1 MLNRVRIKKTFKNS
15 WYFNDNF
22 TLIFFKFWVVSLIEE
37 MFKAFKLH
45 WVLYV
50 ISLLMFIMNKA
61 KTLILFFFKWFNN
74 VLNEAMFILWIEN
87 DSFWAVIE
95 TSCLSIIK
103 ILVWVIEENEV
114 DCNQLECF
122 KLSEIEKIEIE
133 VFNWFKKQWC
143 CFAYS
148 VIFRFYSF
156 KAYSIWL
163 HDDQYQLS
171 TLIQL
176 ISYDFQ
182 WWDWIEFY
190 EWLSF

>member
-143 CFAYS
+143 CFTYS

-156 KAYSIWL
+156 KVYSI
-163 HDDQYQLS
+163 
-171 TLIQL
+171 
-176 ISYDFQ
+176 
-182 WWDWIEFY
+182 
-190 EWLSF
+190 